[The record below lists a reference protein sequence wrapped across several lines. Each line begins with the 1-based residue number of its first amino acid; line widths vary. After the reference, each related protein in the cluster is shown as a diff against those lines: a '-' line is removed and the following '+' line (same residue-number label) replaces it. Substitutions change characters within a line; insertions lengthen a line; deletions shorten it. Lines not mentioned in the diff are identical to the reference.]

1 MHLAPAARR
10 PSVSRGRSRAA
21 PRAAHSPE
29 SRVALWLSRVPC
41 SAARAPGTALPAW
54 GPRGRPGVQGR
65 SPRPGRGLAAGCR
78 RPASHR
84 VPARQTGSLTSLFT
98 RRTRILVPGRHL
110 VPSPPHDHPDIVKGV
125 GGGSAYDFLGPTHS
139 VHCILP
145 PSLPNSRSSP
155 LRNTFVP
162 TQQPRKSQLTSA
174 LTLKCRVPCRPP
186 PAGAGA
192 TGGASPAEL
201 PCSRDP
207 VRPRAPRFC
216 VWGGGANGGRGRRA
230 EPP

>member
-10 PSVSRGRSRAA
+10 PSVLQARSRAA

-29 SRVALWLSRVPC
+29 SRVALRLWRVPC

-84 VPARQTGSLTSLFT
+84 VPARQTGSPTTLFT

-125 GGGSAYDFLGPTHS
+125 GGFHIRLLGPHTFGPLHPAPQS
-139 VHCILP
+139 PKFTFFSPEKHIRSNPTASKVPAHFGVDSEVQGALQA
-145 PSLPNSRSSP
+145 SSSR
-155 LRNTFVP
+155 
-162 TQQPRKSQLTSA
+162 
-174 LTLKCRVPCRPP
+174 RV
-186 PAGAGA
+186 G
-192 TGGASPAEL
+192 
-201 PCSRDP
+201 D
-207 VRPRAPRFC
+207 
-216 VWGGGANGGRGRRA
+216 WGGESR
-230 EPP
+230 